1 MRAPLKTALAS
12 WAPSINI
19 IIIIITNEKTPL
31 NSFCLAFLGSS
42 SVVFSHDVLRRDVKE
57 EKLSAEELDFANFD
71 IAAL

>member
-12 WAPSINI
+12 WAPSIN

-42 SVVFSHDVLRRDVKE
+42 SVVFSHDVFRRDVKG

>member
-1 MRAPLKTALAS
+1 MRAPVKTALAS

-19 IIIIITNEKTPL
+19 VFIIITNQKTLL
-31 NSFCLAFLGSS
+31 NSFYLAFLGSS
-42 SVVFSHDVLRRDVKE
+42 TVVFSHDVFRRDVKG

>member
-12 WAPSINI
+12 WAPSIN